1 MKKIIIGLLVIV
13 SCLFLSGCYSSYN
26 YSGES
31 GSIVGSWIKNNRV
44 YNFNS
49 DGTCSYYEGERF
61 SDCTYV
67 DNGSTVSITWYGL
80 NNTTERSYRVVG
92 NKLYIT
98 DFYGN
103 EEAFKR
109 R

>member
-49 DGTCSYYEGERF
+49 DGTCSYYEGED
-61 SDCTYV
+61 SLIVLMLIMEVQYLLLGMD
-67 DNGSTVSITWYGL
+67 
-80 NNTTERSYRVVG
+80 
-92 NKLYIT
+92 
-98 DFYGN
+98 
-103 EEAFKR
+103 
-109 R
+109 